1 MMDDD
6 DPYES
11 LPPETPAIHHMMA
24 GSIAGV
30 AEHCLMYPV
39 DVVKTRMMCIKGN
52 PETQYKSITGALRT
66 IIRQE
71 GWTRPV
77 RGVSAVFVG
86 AGPAHAMYFA
96 GYEKIKR
103 ELTLRFTKGKPGE
116 SPLANALAG
125 GSATL
130 LHDAVMNPAE
140 VVKQRMQMFQSPYS
154 SCRDCILKT
163 YRSEGVSAFYRSYTT
178 ALTMNIPFQVTHFV
192 MYEKMQELTNHERH
206 YNPLTHVVSG
216 AVAGGAAAAVTTP
229 MDVCRTLLNTQ
240 QGLCAVPHCSESP
253 LPGGPGITLNNTRTA
268 KISGMFQAF
277 RVVYVTNGIPG
288 FFKGCWPRV
297 IYQMPATAISWACY
311 ESFKHFLIRGSEL
324 DDGGG
329 TGSGGDASLPF
340 DTSRVVDD
348 PKKSSINL
356 SSSSST
362 GGVDRSS
369 TTSSMPFATPS
380 PPSSV
385 LPASGPHSNHLS
397 ETTTRTNAMSGLPL
411 SGPAG
416 ALHHVCAAST
426 LEEPQLL
433 VEGAPSDSEDGTVR
447 LDSLSSTRCRSF

>member
-1 MMDDD
+1 MEDD

-11 LPPETPAIHHMMA
+11 LPPETPAVHHMLA

-66 IIRQE
+66 IIQQE

-96 GYEKIKR
+96 GYEKFKR

-140 VVKQRMQMFQSPYS
+140 VVKQRMQMFQSPYRN
-154 SCRDCILKT
+154 CRDCILKT
-163 YRSEGVSAFYRSYTT
+163 YRSEGISAFYRSYTT

-324 DDGGG
+324 DEGGQGGG
-329 TGSGGDASLPF
+329 GDSPLPASIDPSRLDEANKSLINWSTSGVGVGVERGSIS
-340 DTSRVVDD
+340 
-348 PKKSSINL
+348 
-356 SSSSST
+356 
-362 GGVDRSS
+362 
-369 TTSSMPFATPS
+369 TSSKPTPS

-385 LPASGPHSNHLS
+385 LPPASPHSNHLS

-411 SGPAG
+411 SGPTG

-433 VEGAPSDSEDGTVR
+433 MEGIHPSDREEGHFR
-447 LDSLSSTRCRSF
+447 FDSISSTRC